1 MARVGIEW
9 VFALGEMMALS
20 GVLTFFG
27 VLSYTYG
34 RRALVEW

>member
-9 VFALGEMMALS
+9 VFALGGIMALS